1 MKVVKF
7 GGSSLANGE
16 QFKKVIA
23 IVTAQPERQAV
34 ITSAPGK
41 RFSDDIKVTDLLITY
56 AEQFLNYLDT
66 KKIQEKIFDRYQEI
80 AQTFELPTEQLAWL
94 KKELQQL
101 QERTYPSAEYL
112 LAAFKAHGEY
122 FNARLLTLICK
133 KSSSKAGF

>member
-66 KKIQEKIFDRYQEI
+66 KKIQEK
-80 AQTFELPTEQLAWL
+80 TEHF
-94 KKELQQL
+94 
-101 QERTYPSAEYL
+101 P
-112 LAAFKAHGEY
+112 
-122 FNARLLTLICK
+122 LTNL
-133 KSSSKAGF
+133 SKWR

>member
-1 MKVVKF
+1 M
-7 GGSSLANGE
+7 
-16 QFKKVIA
+16 
-23 IVTAQPERQAV
+23 TAQPERQAV

-66 KKIQEKIFDRYQEI
+66 KKSKKRSLTATKRSPKHLSYQPNNS
-80 AQTFELPTEQLAWL
+80 LGS

-112 LAAFKAHGEY
+112 LAAF
-122 FNARLLTLICK
+122 
-133 KSSSKAGF
+133 

>member
-66 KKIQEKIFDRYQEI
+66 KKSKKRSLTATKRSPKHLSYQPNNS
-80 AQTFELPTEQLAWL
+80 LGS
-94 KKELQQL
+94 KKN
-101 QERTYPSAEYL
+101 Y
-112 LAAFKAHGEY
+112 
-122 FNARLLTLICK
+122 N
-133 KSSSKAGF
+133 SSKKGLIPVPNTF

>member
-112 LAAFKAHGEY
+112 LAA
-122 FNARLLTLICK
+122 
-133 KSSSKAGF
+133 